1 MRLNEITNSTEKLE
15 LLRLIDAAIWQAFD
29 TESLYA
35 KDEPADDTQDKM
47 AQSVAAT
54 PAANQ
59 HTNQNANQVAAKP
72 IAKQPTQKP
81 AKQLTPTQQAHVK
94 TLNPKQLAQYI
105 KTNLTPKPTPTPKAA
120 PKPLNTQS
128 TDTIGTFNPKT
139 DMDKNKAGEPDR
151 QA

>member
-35 KDEPADDTQDKM
+35 KDEPADNAQDKM

-59 HTNQNANQVAAKP
+59 HTNQVAAKP

-105 KTNLTPKPTPTPKAA
+105 KTNLTPKPATPKPAAPTP
-120 PKPLNTQS
+120 LNIQS

>member
-29 TESLYA
+29 TERLYA
-35 KDEPADDTQDKM
+35 EDEPADTTQDK
-47 AQSVAAT
+47 AGQSVAAT

-59 HTNQNANQVAAKP
+59 HTNQP

-105 KTNLTPKPTPTPKAA
+105 KTNLTPKPAAPTPKAA

-128 TDTIGTFNPKT
+128 TDTIGTFNPKN

>member
-29 TESLYA
+29 TERLYA
-35 KDEPADDTQDKM
+35 EDEPADDTQDKM

-59 HTNQNANQVAAKP
+59 NANQVTAKP
-72 IAKQPTQKP
+72 IAKQPSQKP

-94 TLNPKQLAQYI
+94 TLNPQQLFKYI
-105 KTNLTPKPTPTPKAA
+105 KTNLKAPAAPTPKAA

-139 DMDKNKAGEPDR
+139 DMDKNKASEPDR

>member
-35 KDEPADDTQDKM
+35 KDEPTDDTQDK
-47 AQSVAAT
+47 AGQSVAAT

-59 HTNQNANQVAAKP
+59 NANQAASPP

-94 TLNPKQLAQYI
+94 TLNPKQLFQYI
-105 KTNLTPKPTPTPKAA
+105 KTNLTPKPAAPTPKAA
-120 PKPLNTQS
+120 PTPINAKP

>member
-35 KDEPADDTQDKM
+35 EDEPTDDTQDKM

-59 HTNQNANQVAAKP
+59 HASPP

-105 KTNLTPKPTPTPKAA
+105 KTHLNTSTTPKPATPTPKAA

-139 DMDKNKAGEPDR
+139 DMDKNKASEPDR

>member
-35 KDEPADDTQDKM
+35 KDEPTDNAQDKM

-59 HTNQNANQVAAKP
+59 HANQVASPP

-105 KTNLTPKPTPTPKAA
+105 KTNLTPKPATPTPKAA

>member
-35 KDEPADDTQDKM
+35 EDEPADDAQDK
-47 AQSVAAT
+47 AGQSVAAT

-59 HTNQNANQVAAKP
+59 P

-81 AKQLTPTQQAHVK
+81 AKQLTPIQQAHVK

-105 KTNLTPKPTPTPKAA
+105 KTNLTPKPTTPTPKAA
-120 PKPLNTQS
+120 PKPINTQS

>member
-29 TESLYA
+29 TERLYA
-35 KDEPADDTQDKM
+35 EDEPTDAQDKM

-59 HTNQNANQVAAKP
+59 NANQHASQP

-105 KTNLTPKPTPTPKAA
+105 KTHLNTSTTPKPVAPTPKAA